1 MKLPD
6 PEIEGDNQLDA
17 RPAKW
22 VEYLLVGIMLILAG
36 ILRMA
41 APGLSEFKADEARLL
56 ALAYDMAEGEFA
68 LRGIS
73 SSVGLPNFP
82 ASVWLYAIPAS
93 VWPHPYAATIFTG
106 LLSTL
111 AVALT
116 YWFVRRYWGI
126 TAALAAGLIYAVSP
140 WAVIFSRK
148 IWAQNLLP
156 FLVLVWV
163 ISAALALVEKRS
175 RFLWLHFIALA
186 LAVQIHLAAVAL
198 VPATILLLIIFR
210 RNIRWRDVL
219 IGGLL
224 ALLTVI
230 PFIYYLSRNQ
240 NLNQLIAGLS
250 GAESGGG
257 FSFDSIRYTI
267 QISSGTQ
274 IHSLAGAN
282 EFEHFLALMPDLT
295 LVHLILGVLI
305 VSGLVY
311 LAWNV
316 WKDWHQP
323 QAQVG
328 LIVLIWLVMPALVF
342 LWQWTSV
349 HIHYFIA
356 VLPAPFIAAGVAFS
370 QIPALLARL
379 RPNASRTSKRLVL
392 VGGGVILFLTAVA
405 QVGALISLQNF
416 VSGRATPGGY
426 GVPLEMKI
434 AAVEQIQDLLLESGA
449 EEVLI
454 AGGGEAPLFDEFPA
468 EWDVLLRDVPHR
480 FVNVTHSA
488 LFPNEGA
495 VVLLD
500 GRLEP
505 PLSTGDL
512 YLEAAAEIHEI
523 PLRTD
528 EGSYFVLSLPPQ
540 ARPAADV
547 ALEPPILLANWVNL
561 LGYDWPQPTGED
573 WAVWQVHWRSGDN
586 PDPSDY
592 QFFNHLINDQGQRIS
607 QVDAAAF
614 DPSQWRAGDEV
625 IGRFIM
631 PWPVD
636 GSEQLTMRVGMYRY
650 PSLENVPLLDEAGNP
665 YSDAA
670 DFPLDH

>member
-512 YLEAAAEIHEI
+512 YLEAAAETHEI
-523 PLRTD
+523 PLRSD